1 MHAEYS
7 FKRQNMSERKKKAE
21 KLCSTGCVKDQ
32 KLKITMETPAHD
44 GTLAHLEI
52 FHPP

>member
-1 MHAEYS
+1 MQSIVLKDKICLKA
-7 FKRQNMSERKKKAE
+7 KKAE